1 MPRGHVFPDFRWI
14 AHLRGEAGLTQDDVA
29 ELSGFGRR
37 TISKIENGKPT
48 TAPTL
53 SAIATVLSRS
63 LGRDVTLAD
72 LVRAP
77 HGQAD
82 RNGALQ
88 KPAEFVVAQQILS
101 LHLPSVCGCAARRSP
116 TDLAPELSLDEF
128 AEVPAEEPSPDRGKR
143 IVRLQAVLIDT
154 YSLQF
159 FDEGLTEIG
168 FPYATFGSSISGR
181 SLSHPDAG
189 RKRGRRST
197 PAASR
202 CGCEAGDPVL
212 RLMLSYTHDRPLVVQ
227 NEIEYEGAF
236 RQPNEQRFHADVVF
250 PTDSLSM
257 LIHFPGDRR
266 FAALIGRRRHR
277 SSDCW
282 SPVADQPISL
292 SPGRVAYWRIESPA
306 VGERYELS
314 WQ

>member
-77 HGQAD
+77 NGQSD
-82 RNGALQ
+82 RYGTPQ

-101 LHLPSVCGCAARRSP
+101 LHLPSLCCCSARRPS
-116 TDLAPELSLDEF
+116 TDFVPELSLDEPGD
-128 AEVPAEEPSPDRGKR
+128 EPAPAPGKR
-143 IVRLQAVLIDT
+143 VARMQAVLINT

-236 RQPNEQRFHADVVF
+236 RQPDEQRFHADIVF

-266 FAALIGRRRHR
+266 FATLTGRRRHR
-277 SSDCW
+277 SSDGW
-282 SPVADQPISL
+282 LPVADQPISL

-314 WQ
+314 WK